1 MGLRKCVCVCVC
13 VCVCAQSCQT
23 LCKPMGCSPP
33 ASSVQ
38 GSSQARILEWVA
50 ISCSRGHSGPRNWT
64 CISCKSC
71 TGRQSLY
78 HYATGWGWGH
88 IALLWAKTFEA
99 EAPEWKALKV
109 WVHGVLHLNAGVRG
123 EDSSPLAPD
132 FLHCGKLVVCLIG
145 SMAFGIC
152 RIFNFSK
159 VLRPSTI
166 RYVGRAIHFWAI
178 KDRVTVKLGQD
189 PKH

>member
-1 MGLRKCVCVCVC
+1 MCVCVCVLSH
-13 VCVCAQSCQT
+13 VRLFA
-23 LCKPMGCSPP
+23 SPWAVAHQPPLSRGVPRQEYWSGLPFPAPEDILDPGIEP
-33 ASSVQ
+33 ASL
-38 GSSQARILEWVA
+38 ANPALE
-50 ISCSRGHSGPRNWT
+50 G
-64 CISCKSC
+64 
-71 TGRQSLY
+71 SLY

-109 WVHGVLHLNAGVRG
+109 WVRGVLHLNAGVRG

-132 FLHCGKLVVCLIG
+132 FLHCGKLVVSLIG

-166 RYVGRAIHFWAI
+166 GYVGCAIHFWAI